1 MNERFCPYGFGILAT
16 EILRS
21 QLEQSVIHIHG
32 VFIQFLIHFHLAPLL
47 DMSFVTGIIGTITA
61 NITIE
66 NSKKMLQNCLLYMEA
81 TMYMILKP
89 PFCNLLTLISICY
102 FLFLLQ
108 SHPIG
113 AKLNYFKLAD
123 TPLCFHTFIIML
135 CSQCYKLKTLEYYC
149 PWSTGYCVPITE
161 RGFLSSIRSF
171 VIYVNFSIA
180 VLIIEKFRSYFENT
194 FLRSDW

>member
-47 DMSFVTGIIGTITA
+47 DMSFVIGIIGTITA

-81 TMYMILKP
+81 TMFMILKP

-102 FLFLLQ
+102 FLFFASVPSNWYKIELFQTGRHPTLL
-108 SHPIG
+108 SH
-113 AKLNYFKLAD
+113 
-123 TPLCFHTFIIML
+123 FHYHALLSML
-135 CSQCYKLKTLEYYC
+135 
-149 PWSTGYCVPITE
+149 
-161 RGFLSSIRSF
+161 
-171 VIYVNFSIA
+171 
-180 VLIIEKFRSYFENT
+180 
-194 FLRSDW
+194 